1 MKFNVSSKIL
11 CNFAASVAKVIN
23 DKNALTILNNF
34 YMELNGDI
42 LTLRG
47 SNTENSLT
55 AHIPVNEAQGDG
67 AVCVDASSLVS
78 MLKQIPDQGITVDV
92 ANSLNTTIEYSS
104 GRFEFVALDG
114 AGYPRMDAEATEA
127 EGIQFLC
134 TGNELRKGVDYTLF
148 ATSNDDYRQQMMGI
162 YFDAKPDSLTFVATD
177 TRKLVKYTT
186 TECAPGA
193 AASFIMRPK
202 AAAIVRGLFAD
213 DESVKVKV
221 TEKYAVF
228 ESENYLFQIQFIQ
241 GQYPD
246 ISRVIPRNNTLQL
259 TIDRQTMLNAVRR
272 VSVFVDPA
280 HGLLK
285 FRITPDYI
293 DMKTEDTTAMN
304 CARDRVPCSFTG
316 DTMTI
321 GFSAPFL
328 VEILSTITTDDVVIS
343 LSDPGRPGI
352 FCPSENPEGTDLV
365 MLLMPMTMSNF

>member
-11 CNFAASVAKVIN
+11 CNFASSVAKVIN

-34 YMELNGDI
+34 YMELKDDI
-42 LTLRG
+42 LTIRG

-55 AHIPVNEAQGDG
+55 AHIPVNEAQGEG
-67 AVCVDASSLVS
+67 AVCIDASSLVN
-78 MLKQIPDQGITVDV
+78 MLKQIPDQGITVEV

-114 AGYPRMDAEATEA
+114 AGYPRLDTDATAA

-162 YFDAKPDSLTFVATD
+162 YFDAKPNSLTFVATD

-193 AASFIMRPK
+193 AASFIMPPK
-202 AAAIVRGLFAD
+202 AAAIVRSLFAD
-213 DESVKVKV
+213 DENVKVNV

-228 ESENYLFQIQFIQ
+228 ESESYIFQIQFIQ

-285 FRITPDYI
+285 FHITPDYI

-304 CARDRVPCSFTG
+304 CARDRVSCSFTG

-321 GFSAPFL
+321 GFSATFL

-352 FCPSENPEGTDLV
+352 FCPSENPDGTDLV
-365 MLLMPMTMSNF
+365 MLLMPMTISNF

>member
-1 MKFNVSSKIL
+1 
-11 CNFAASVAKVIN
+11 
-23 DKNALTILNNF
+23 
-34 YMELNGDI
+34 
-42 LTLRG
+42 
-47 SNTENSLT
+47 
-55 AHIPVNEAQGDG
+55 
-67 AVCVDASSLVS
+67 
-78 MLKQIPDQGITVDV
+78 
-92 ANSLNTTIEYSS
+92 
-104 GRFEFVALDG
+104 
-114 AGYPRMDAEATEA
+114 
-127 EGIQFLC
+127 
-134 TGNELRKGVDYTLF
+134 
-148 ATSNDDYRQQMMGI
+148 MMGI
-162 YFDAKPDSLTFVATD
+162 YLDAKPDSLTFVATD

-193 AASFIMRPK
+193 SASFIMPPK

-352 FCPSENPEGTDLV
+352 FRPSENPEGTDLV

>member
-11 CNFAASVAKVIN
+11 CNFASSVAKVIN

-34 YMELNGDI
+34 YMELKDDI

-55 AHIPVNEAQGDG
+55 AHIPVNEAQGEG
-67 AVCVDASSLVS
+67 AVCIDASSLVN
-78 MLKQIPDQGITVDV
+78 MLKQIPDQGITVEV

-114 AGYPRMDAEATEA
+114 AGYPRLDTDATAA

-162 YFDAKPDSLTFVATD
+162 YFDAKPNSLTFVATD

-193 AASFIMRPK
+193 AASFIMPPK

-213 DESVKVKV
+213 DENVKVKV

-228 ESENYLFQIQFIQ
+228 ESESYIFQIQFIQ

-285 FRITPDYI
+285 FHITPDYI

-316 DTMTI
+316 DRMTI
-321 GFSAPFL
+321 GFSATFL

-365 MLLMPMTMSNF
+365 MLLMPMTISNF